1 MSSLVRE
8 EFKELIKN
16 NEYNNI
22 SIRIIN
28 DSKKSG
34 LNNVVDRNQ
43 NRNKNKNISINIP
56 NNYLNNYNLQNKT
69 ISQVSIKTIPNNYNR
84 QNKIILG
91 TAKNSALINKISAS
105 NLRKISKQLKGIS
118 HYGSSS
124 NVKRGEN
131 KNHHSIYISKKKI
144 HPF

>member
-43 NRNKNKNISINIP
+43 NRNKNKNI
-56 NNYLNNYNLQNKT
+56 
-69 ISQVSIKTIPNNYNR
+69 
-84 QNKIILG
+84 
-91 TAKNSALINKISAS
+91 
-105 NLRKISKQLKGIS
+105 
-118 HYGSSS
+118 
-124 NVKRGEN
+124 
-131 KNHHSIYISKKKI
+131 
-144 HPF
+144 